1 MNQPSF
7 KNYLNTLSS
16 ILKHK
21 GKWLQQESQDLAKIC
36 QEYGKHLQLSHH
48 ERKILLMAAYIKNL
62 GALYVSDYLLEQE
75 FRDHSHMVA
84 NLSTWFVE
92 SSNIARE
99 AGLEEVA
106 IILDQYHQR
115 SIPQNK
121 LARIFQVLNTW
132 IACQQEKGWRHP
144 MTPRE
149 AKIILEQRAHLQ
161 WSDPILVRHFIH
173 HLNYSKTKYLG
184 EPIPKS
190 TV

>member
-16 ILKHK
+16 LLKHK
-21 GKWLQQESQDLAKIC
+21 GRWLQKESQDLATLC
-36 QEYGKHLQLSHH
+36 QEYGKQLRLSHE
-48 ERKILLMAAYIKNL
+48 ERKVLLMAAFIKNL
-62 GALYVSDYLLEQE
+62 GALYVSDYILEQE
-75 FRDHSHMVA
+75 FRDHSQMMA
-84 NLSTWFVE
+84 SLNTWFVE
-92 SSNIARE
+92 STNIARE

-106 IILDQYHQR
+106 IILDQYHRR
-115 SIPQNK
+115 SIPDNK

-149 AKIILEQRAHLQ
+149 AKIILEQRAHLR

-173 HLNYSKTKYLG
+173 HLNYV
-184 EPIPKS
+184 PAAIQP
-190 TV
+190 VD